1 MQVLGQR
8 NKINMKNIFV
18 LLVCSFLVG
27 CSTIQNAFKLKE
39 HDPAL
44 ALAYVDTK
52 ISIEDAYCDEY
63 ETLENA
69 LYQSEWMYEY
79 TMFVDDTQKETAE
92 AIVSD
97 IDRALDYSLDNVD
110 VCNRF
115 LNLAK
120 IKLKTLQKTWGSR

>member
-1 MQVLGQR
+1 
-8 NKINMKNIFV
+8 MKNIF
-18 LLVCSFLVG
+18 LLLCCSFLFG
-27 CSTIQNAFKLKE
+27 CSTIQGIINVKE

-52 ISIEDAYCDEY
+52 ISIDGAYCDEY

-69 LYQSEWMYEY
+69 LYQSEWMHEY
-79 TMFVDDTQKETAE
+79 TMFVNDTQKETAQ

-120 IKLKTLQKTWGSR
+120 IKLKTLKKTWGSR

>member
-1 MQVLGQR
+1 
-8 NKINMKNIFV
+8 MKNII
-18 LLVCSFLVG
+18 LLLSCVFLVG
-27 CSTIQNAFKLKE
+27 CSTIQGIMNVKE

-52 ISIEDAYCDEY
+52 ITIHDAYCEEF

-69 LYQSEWMYEY
+69 LYQSIWMHEY
-79 TMFVDDTQKETAE
+79 TLFVNDPQKETAE

-97 IDRALDYSLDNVD
+97 IDKALDYSIDNVD

-115 LNLAK
+115 LKLAR
-120 IKLKTLQKTWGSR
+120 IKLKTLQKTWSSR